1 MRIFTRYILKEVL
14 SHGLIGATVFT
25 FVIFMRDVS
34 RILDLVVRNSA
45 PLPSVAELFFL
56 TLPTA
61 LTVTIPM
68 SVLVGILIGLSR
80 LAADSEVTAMRA
92 SGIGV
97 SRFVKIVG
105 IFGIA
110 GWLIALTNTALVA
123 PRSAAALAD
132 LANKLA
138 TSQASFEIQPR
149 VFYEDFKNY
158 VLYVQDVSTASGASV
173 WRNVFLADISTPDAP
188 KIILAQEAVVTSS
201 GDNTIH
207 LHLTHGEQH
216 DTNVRAPDQYTI
228 STFNETDML
237 LNLPSHAKPP
247 QETIPVAQLST
258 PDLLQHTHVANKEL
272 ARWYWIE
279 LNRRFA
285 LPTACLVLVLIGIP
299 LGLSARKGGKGAG
312 FVLTIVLVFIYYFI
326 SITGVSLARNG
337 KVPAV
342 LGVWLAN
349 IVFAII
355 GIILLWRVDK
365 MPIEIGLGPAVY
377 GRLKARIQS
386 LLSGREGDRG
396 WRPRQR
402 LFSTRFPLLLD
413 DYVLRTFVSYLLL
426 ILSSFLVLFLI
437 FTFFELLSDIV
448 RNRVPLVT
456 VGEYL
461 LNYIPSV
468 LYTVTPLSV
477 LLAVLITFGLLQKWN
492 EITAMKATGIS
503 IYRTLVPILVI
514 AAAIAG
520 GMFLLEQWYV
530 PYTNKRAETLRN
542 SIKGRPAQTYQRPD
556 RKWIFGQDKK
566 AAGQQPVQTIYY
578 YEFYDPDRD
587 QFARISTFEI
597 DPRSFEITKRVFA
610 ARSHWEESLQ
620 KWVFERGW
628 ERSFNGDAVNDFR
641 QFEVAT
647 FAEVDEP
654 PSYFKKEVRQSAE
667 MNYEELQKYIT
678 DLQQSG
684 FDVVRLRVQLQK
696 KLAFP
701 LITLVMAVLAFP
713 FSLSAGRRGAL
724 TGVAVA
730 VGIAITYWV
739 TAGLFEAMGNVSQ
752 LPPLLA
758 AWAPDVIFALA
769 GGYMILKTPS

>member
-1 MRIFTRYILKEVL
+1 MRIFTRYILKEVI

-25 FVIFMRDVS
+25 FVIFTRDVS
-34 RILDLVVRNSA
+34 RILELVVRNSA

-110 GWLIALTNTALVA
+110 AWLIAMANTALVA

-132 LANKLA
+132 LANKLS
-138 TSQASFEIQPR
+138 TSQVSFEIQPR

-201 GDNTIH
+201 GDSTIR

-228 STFNETDML
+228 STFVETDML
-237 LNLPSHAKPP
+237 LNLPSHPKPA

-279 LNRRFA
+279 FNRRFA
-285 LPTACLVLVLIGIP
+285 LASACLVLVLIGIP

-337 KVPAV
+337 KLPAV

-355 GIILLWRVDK
+355 GIVLLWRVDK
-365 MPIEIGLGPAVY
+365 MPIEIGLGPAMY
-377 GRLKARIQS
+377 GRLKGWIQS
-386 LLSGREGDRG
+386 LLSGEGDRG

-402 LFSTRFPLLLD
+402 ILNTRFPLLLD
-413 DYVLRTFVSYLLL
+413 DYVLRNFVGYLLL
-426 ILSSFLVLFLI
+426 ILSGFLVLFLI

-468 LYTVTPLSV
+468 LYLVTPLSV

-514 AAAIAG
+514 ASAIAG
-520 GMFLLEQWYV
+520 GLFLLEQWYI

-556 RKWIFGQDKK
+556 RKWIFGQDKN
-566 AAGQQPVQTIYY
+566 AAGQRQVQTIYY
-578 YEFYDPDRD
+578 YEFYDPDHD
-587 QFARISTFEI
+587 QFARISTFEM
-597 DPRSFEITKRVFA
+597 DPQSFQITKRVFA
-610 ARSHWEESLQ
+610 ARAHWEESLQ

-628 ERSFNGDAVNDFR
+628 ARSFNGDAVNDFR
-641 QFEVAT
+641 QFEVST
-647 FAEVDEP
+647 FAEVNEP

-667 MNYEELQKYIT
+667 MNYEELRKYIS

-752 LPPLLA
+752 LPPMLA

>member
-1 MRIFTRYILKEVL
+1 MRIFTRYILKEVI

-25 FVIFMRDVS
+25 FVIFTRDVS
-34 RILDLVVRNSA
+34 RILELVVRNSA

-110 GWLIALTNTALVA
+110 AWLIAMANTALVA

-132 LANKLA
+132 LANKLS
-138 TSQASFEIQPR
+138 TSQVSFEIQPR

-201 GDNTIH
+201 GDSTIR

-228 STFNETDML
+228 STFVETDML
-237 LNLPSHAKPP
+237 LNLPSHPKPA

-279 LNRRFA
+279 FNRRFA
-285 LPTACLVLVLIGIP
+285 LASACLVLVLIGIP

-337 KVPAV
+337 KLPAV

-355 GIILLWRVDK
+355 GIVLLWRVDK
-365 MPIEIGLGPAVY
+365 MPIEIGLGPAMY
-377 GRLKARIQS
+377 GRLKGWIQS
-386 LLSGREGDRG
+386 LLSGEGDRG

-402 LFSTRFPLLLD
+402 ILSTRFPLLLD
-413 DYVLRTFVSYLLL
+413 DYVLRNFVGYLLL
-426 ILSSFLVLFLI
+426 ILSGFLVLFLI

-468 LYTVTPLSV
+468 LYLVTPLSV

-514 AAAIAG
+514 ASAIAG
-520 GMFLLEQWYV
+520 GLFLLEQWYI

-556 RKWIFGQDKK
+556 RKWIFGQDKN
-566 AAGQQPVQTIYY
+566 AGGQRQVQTIYY
-578 YEFYDPDRD
+578 YEFYDPDHD
-587 QFARISTFEI
+587 QFARISTFEM
-597 DPRSFEITKRVFA
+597 DPQSFQITKRVFA
-610 ARSHWEESLQ
+610 ARAHWEESLQ

-628 ERSFNGDAVNDFR
+628 ARSFNGDAVNDFR
-641 QFEVAT
+641 QFEVST
-647 FAEVDEP
+647 FAEVNEP

-667 MNYEELQKYIT
+667 MNYEELRKYIS

-752 LPPLLA
+752 LPPMLA

>member
-207 LHLTHGEQH
+207 LNLTHGEQH

>member
-1 MRIFTRYILKEVL
+1 MRIFTRYILKEVI

-25 FVIFMRDVS
+25 FVIFTRDVS
-34 RILDLVVRNSA
+34 RILELVVRNSA

-110 GWLIALTNTALVA
+110 AWLIAMANTALVA

-132 LANKLA
+132 LANKLS
-138 TSQASFEIQPR
+138 TSQVSFEIQPR

-201 GDNTIH
+201 GDSTIR

-228 STFNETDML
+228 STFVETDML
-237 LNLPSHAKPP
+237 LNLPSHPKPA

-279 LNRRFA
+279 FNRRFA
-285 LPTACLVLVLIGIP
+285 LASACLVLVLIGIP

-355 GIILLWRVDK
+355 GIVLLWRVDK
-365 MPIEIGLGPAVY
+365 MPIEIGLGPAMY
-377 GRLKARIQS
+377 GRLKGWIQS
-386 LLSGREGDRG
+386 LLSGEGDRG

-402 LFSTRFPLLLD
+402 ILNTRFPLLLD
-413 DYVLRTFVSYLLL
+413 DYVLRNFVGYLLL
-426 ILSSFLVLFLI
+426 ILSGFLVLFLI

-468 LYTVTPLSV
+468 LYLVTPLSV

-514 AAAIAG
+514 ASAIAG
-520 GMFLLEQWYV
+520 GLFLLEQWYI

-556 RKWIFGQDKK
+556 RKWIFGQDKN
-566 AAGQQPVQTIYY
+566 AAGQRQVQTIYY
-578 YEFYDPDRD
+578 YEFYDPDHD
-587 QFARISTFEI
+587 QFARISTFEM
-597 DPRSFEITKRVFA
+597 DPQNFQITKRVFA
-610 ARSHWEESLQ
+610 ARAHWEESLQ

-628 ERSFNGDAVNDFR
+628 ARSFNGDAVNDFR
-641 QFEVAT
+641 QFEVST
-647 FAEVDEP
+647 FAEVNEP

-667 MNYEELQKYIT
+667 MNYEELRKYIS

-752 LPPLLA
+752 LPPMLA